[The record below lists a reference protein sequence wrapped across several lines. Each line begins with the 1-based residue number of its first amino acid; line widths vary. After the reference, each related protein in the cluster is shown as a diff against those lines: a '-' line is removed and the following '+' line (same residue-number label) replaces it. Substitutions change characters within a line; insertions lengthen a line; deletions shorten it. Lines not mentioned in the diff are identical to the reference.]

1 MKKLKV
7 TLMGWMAAIMLL
19 VCACATPPE
28 PYEYVP
34 YNEIKPG
41 PGLFTGEE
49 GTLTIYRKAMSV
61 EPEKDT
67 GSEETQ
73 PLVLEQK

>member
-1 MKKLKV
+1 MKGLKRKWIGCV
-7 TLMGWMAAIMLL
+7 VVLMLL

-34 YNEIKPG
+34 DNEIKPG

-49 GTLTIYRKAMSV
+49 GTLTIYRKATPV
-61 EPEKDT
+61 EPEENAKSDKKQAPD
-67 GSEETQ
+67 SH
-73 PLVLEQK
+73 